1 MRLLQCKQRMKRLGR
16 YIVLCVFVFLL
27 GAGGFVHAQ
36 ALTEQDKER
45 LRAEYDQLQIEIAQ
59 WQRVLD
65 DARAKKNT
73 IQGDVTALDAQ
84 IKKAQAEIS
93 QRNITI
99 STLAGEINQKTKTI
113 ATLEQRLE
121 DGRQSL
127 AKMLREKNE
136 VDRASLAVLVLS
148 AGSLSEFFADVDAID
163 SLNAQLQ
170 LHFDELRGVRTETQ
184 KEKEQLALRQNRE
197 RDARY
202 EVEVKKKQIDEN
214 KKEKTEL
221 LTVAKQEEKAY
232 QEVLA
237 ERQRRAEAIRS
248 ALFELR
254 DTEGISFATA
264 LEYASV
270 ASQQTGVRA
279 AFILG
284 ILRQESNLGAN
295 VGQCYLTNAQTGAGK
310 GKNTGT
316 PFKNVMHATRDV
328 PPFLE
333 LTARLGRNPYSTVVS
348 CPQSVGYG
356 GAMGPSQFIAST
368 WILYEKRLAAGLG
381 VAVPDPWNPRH
392 AIMATS
398 MFLDDLGAG
407 RGGYSAEREAAGRYY
422 AGSGWATRGLSYAA
436 SVLAFAEKYQ
446 EDIDFLK
453 EN

>member
-1 MRLLQCKQRMKRLGR
+1 MKRLGR

-316 PFKNVMHATRDV
+316 PFKNVMHATR
-328 PPFLE
+328 
-333 LTARLGRNPYSTVVS
+333 
-348 CPQSVGYG
+348 
-356 GAMGPSQFIAST
+356 
-368 WILYEKRLAAGLG
+368 
-381 VAVPDPWNPRH
+381 
-392 AIMATS
+392 
-398 MFLDDLGAG
+398 
-407 RGGYSAEREAAGRYY
+407 
-422 AGSGWATRGLSYAA
+422 
-436 SVLAFAEKYQ
+436 
-446 EDIDFLK
+446 
-453 EN
+453 